1 MQTGGTIHFSE
12 PIWRVIP
19 PADSLGKPVVETRSL
34 ETGTPTFFLIDAENG
49 AIELEISDLSR
60 HSQWVVHNTNQA
72 AISAFNNPQR
82 PQLEGLA
89 LWQLEPLQLLK
100 RIGKAIELQVSEGNL
115 SYSDSNTGNPDF
127 VLFSESLKQAKVLN
141 GNILSSDNA
150 NYSELISLL
159 GATIGTQFYIIE
171 ADNEVIVSFAEEDFL
186 TIALISETEI
196 ITLFQEHF
204 SLPLNAV
211 IISINHSLIAIPN
224 PQELIILSQ

>member
-1 MQTGGTIHFSE
+1 LLIHN
-12 PIWRVIP
+12 
-19 PADSLGKPVVETRSL
+19 A
-34 ETGTPTFFLIDAENG
+34 
-49 AIELEISDLSR
+49 
-60 HSQWVVHNTNQA
+60 NQA

-82 PQLEGLA
+82 PQLVGLA
-89 LWQLEPLQLLK
+89 LWQLEPLQLLNK
-100 RIGKAIELQVSEGNL
+100 VITAIELQVSEGNL

-150 NYSELISLL
+150 NYSELISIL

-171 ADNEVIVSFAEEDFL
+171 ADNEVIVSFADKDFL

-204 SLPLNAV
+204 SLPLNAE

-224 PQELIILSQ
+224 PQELIIL

>member
-19 PADSLGKPVVETRSL
+19 PADSLGKPVVETRNQ
-34 ETGTPTFFLIDAENG
+34 ETGFPTFFLVDAENG
-49 AIELEISDLSR
+49 AIELEIADLTR
-60 HSQWVVHNTNQA
+60 HSQWVIHNANQA

-89 LWQLEPLQLLK
+89 IWQYEPLQLLK
-100 RIGKAIELQVSEGNL
+100 SIGNAIELQVTEGNL
-115 SYSDSNTGNPDF
+115 NYINSDMGNPDF
-127 VLFSESLKQAKVLN
+127 VLFSENSNQAKVLN
-141 GNILSSDNA
+141 SNILTSDNPT
-150 NYSELISLL
+150 YKELISVL
-159 GATIGTQFYIIE
+159 GATIDTQFYIIE
-171 ADNEVIVSFAEEDFL
+171 ADNEVIVSFADKDIL
-186 TIALISETEI
+186 TVASISETEI

-204 SLPLNAV
+204 DLPLNAE